1 MTLRKLGQREKKKK
15 KKRGLTSKKKK
26 KVTRAELSVVRQ
38 REINQGGFG
47 KHEAHKISFKLLS
60 ICMSFVV
67 SEVTIKPWNDLARS
81 AHSTVVL

>member
-1 MTLRKLGQREKKKK
+1 M
-15 KKRGLTSKKKK
+15 
-26 KVTRAELSVVRQ
+26 RAELSVVRQ

-47 KHEAHKISFKLLS
+47 KHEVHKISFKLLS